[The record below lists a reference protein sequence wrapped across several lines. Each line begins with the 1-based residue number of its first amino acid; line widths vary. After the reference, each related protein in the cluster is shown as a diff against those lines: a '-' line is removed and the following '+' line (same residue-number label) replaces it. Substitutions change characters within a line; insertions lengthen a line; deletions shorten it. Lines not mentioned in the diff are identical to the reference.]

1 MSPREETTSSDL
13 TGGIEGRKNHKLAP
27 TVSTMGVREEAIR
40 RIYNRFISPS
50 VATREAI

>member
-1 MSPREETTSSDL
+1 MSLGEETTSSDL
-13 TGGIEGRKNHKLAP
+13 AGGIEDGKNHKLAP

-40 RIYNRFISPS
+40 RIYNRFISSS